1 MSTNT
6 YIEDGYSLLTSHCIY
21 KDEVKLRIVFL
32 LVIQNIY
39 NKDRKKDKKI
49 VDEETYSDFS
59 LTKIAYKTHTEIN
72 FLSENFHQMKKEE
85 NLLTGKTVITTIH
98 CEGNILLTEIEEDG
112 MTTKTTT
119 IINDIFIKHNL
130 I

>member
-59 LTKIAYKTHTEIN
+59 LSSMS
-72 FLSENFHQMKKEE
+72 FLCKKLFLLFPVFFFLVENT
-85 NLLTGKTVITTIH
+85 N
-98 CEGNILLTEIEEDG
+98 
-112 MTTKTTT
+112 
-119 IINDIFIKHNL
+119 KHRPHL
-130 I
+130 P